1 MKTRNTTTTTTTT
14 LVTEQQKQEPSWGDF
29 VDEKEEEERIFSYAT
44 VSPRVDQKSDQKTTP
59 KNKKKTR
66 ATTTTTTTKKLTTTT
81 KNNTKNTADALNTII
96 PEFEYTHTQTKN
108 ALEDGPSSPSTS
120 GYNIIRWSLPHADFY
135 INERYLPK
143 KSIGIGA
150 YGCVCEAVDL
160 FLQQQQPQQQQENND
175 DNNNN
180 NNNKGKRVAI
190 KKLSDI
196 FQTRYEARRVFL
208 EIEFMRR
215 TNHRNVVGLV
225 GLDAPASEYA
235 VAERYEKEEEEVFWR
250 K

>member
-1 MKTRNTTTTTTTT
+1 M
-14 LVTEQQKQEPSWGDF
+14 
-29 VDEKEEEERIFSYAT
+29 
-44 VSPRVDQKSDQKTTP
+44 
-59 KNKKKTR
+59 
-66 ATTTTTTTKKLTTTT
+66 
-81 KNNTKNTADALNTII
+81 
-96 PEFEYTHTQTKN
+96 
-108 ALEDGPSSPSTS
+108 
-120 GYNIIRWSLPHADFY
+120 
-135 INERYLPK
+135 PK

-160 FLQQQQPQQQQENND
+160 FLQQQQPQQQQENNN

-225 GLDAPASEYA
+225 GLDAPIMKTA